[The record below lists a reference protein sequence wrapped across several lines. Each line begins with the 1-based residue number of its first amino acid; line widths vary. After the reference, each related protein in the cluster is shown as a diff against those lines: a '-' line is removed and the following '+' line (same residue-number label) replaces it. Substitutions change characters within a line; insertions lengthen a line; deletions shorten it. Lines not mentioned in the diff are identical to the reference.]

1 MRQILAPI
9 VGIIAGGLVVAAIES
24 VGHAMYPVP
33 ALDWTDMAQVR
44 AAIAALPVGAFVFPV
59 VAWWL
64 GTLAGAVVAIRVA
77 RVRPWLHA
85 GLVGVVLLAATIGN
99 LVSIPHPWWV
109 AVTGPLGVAVATWAA
124 VALTGTRDPEPGTR

>member
-9 VGIIAGGLVVAAIES
+9 VGIMAGGLVVAAVES
-24 VGHAMYPVP
+24 AGHAVYPVP
-33 ALDWTDMAQVR
+33 ALDMQDIAGVH
-44 AAIAALPVGAFVFPV
+44 AAIAALPAGAFVFPV

-64 GTLAGAVVAIRVA
+64 GTLTGAVVAIRVA

-99 LVSIPHPWWV
+99 LVAIPHPWWV
-109 AVTGPLGVAVATWAA
+109 AVTGPLGIAVATWAA
-124 VALTGTRDPEPGTR
+124 VALTGTRCPGRR